1 MSQPIKLSKET
12 IRKLQ
17 LKELE
22 SLRVFKEFCQKN
34 NLLFYFCGGCCI
46 GTLRHQGFI
55 PWDDDI
61 DLCIPSKDYHTLIS
75 VFEEKYSDRY
85 EIMNADKDPKYPLS
99 TTRIMIKGT
108 QFCEEA
114 LKDLPLNLGIFLDIY
129 PLETVSEND
138 QEFRKQARRA
148 WFWSHLRMLKLVPR
162 PFILNNGWKSRII
175 KAVTYTAGTII
186 SLLPISLKTCISQ
199 ENKAKSL
206 HSHEEPKRFAFMCD
220 TNPYKSVWSY
230 DEIFPLK
237 QLDFEGM
244 KVNFPANLHE
254 HLTQFYDGDYM
265 QLPPVEQRK
274 NHYPARLDF
283 GRW

>member
-1 MSQPIKLSKET
+1 MTEYDDET
-12 IRKLQ
+12 LHHVQQ
-17 LKELE
+17 LELMILKDFINVCSE
-22 SLRVFKEFCQKN
+22 H
-34 NLLFYFCGGCCI
+34 NLTYFAYAGTGI
-46 GTLRHQGFI
+46 GAVRHKGFI

-61 DLCIPSKDYHTLIS
+61 DLCIPSNDYHTLIS

-206 HSHEEPKRFAFMCD
+206 HSHEEPKRLAFMCD